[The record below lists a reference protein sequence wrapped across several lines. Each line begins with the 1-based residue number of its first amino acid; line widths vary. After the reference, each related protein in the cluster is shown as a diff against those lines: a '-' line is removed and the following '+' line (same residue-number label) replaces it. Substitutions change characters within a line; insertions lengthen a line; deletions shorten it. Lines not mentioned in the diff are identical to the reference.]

1 MNCEAM
7 QLQIGADPQA
17 SNDALEAHLL
27 ACARCTAFRR
37 ETRALDGQIRRALEL
52 PLEPLRSA
60 SNVVE
65 LRRPAAE
72 SAQIATAPRRE
83 GRPRAWALAASV
95 ALAVTIGLV
104 FWSTQSQPALATAVV
119 EHMALEPD
127 SWNQHAPVPQSA
139 LDLVLRRSGVRLDR
153 ATAGEVVYAYSC
165 WFRGRYVPHL
175 VVQTS
180 GGPVTVLVLRD
191 EAVTREQRF
200 EESGYTGLLLPVQGG
215 ALAVLA
221 REQSAIDAAAL
232 NEAAQRVLQAVDFDA
247 PS

>member
-1 MNCEAM
+1 MNCEAT

-17 SNDALEAHLL
+17 SNDVLEAHLL
-27 ACARCTAFRR
+27 SCARCTAFQR

-52 PLEPLRSA
+52 PLEPLRPA
-60 SNVVE
+60 WNGVE
-65 LRRPAAE
+65 LRRPAAQ
-72 SAQIATAPRRE
+72 SAGAAVSRRL
-83 GRPRAWALAASV
+83 GRSRAWALAASV

-127 SWNQHAPVPQSA
+127 SWNQRAPVPQSA

-215 ALAVLA
+215 TLAVLA